1 MHLKLTWN
9 DSNDPG
15 RLWIVKEEEQ
25 EFLHDG
31 DDDDTDDAD
40 EELSELLLFDLHLLR
55 NQIIM
60 MPLAPTSTELPAAHR
75 PKIGFSIDSIV
86 GGGGGGGSTNLS
98 AGHRS
103 HRSGSLTPPSPEPS
117 STEISA
123 KTGSPRGDTG
133 YHIHNHLHHHHLLN
147 NNNHHH
153 RPPSHGSAG
162 SVSPPPNHRIS
173 SSSRENSVS
182 VSNNSSTNGNN
193 RSASV
198 NSNTSASSTPPIQSK
213 SPLVFSSPN
222 QLPPPPNNDQMHHH
236 SSPPNVQGHPP
247 PGLPPHFAAYP
258 PGMLNFAVQ
267 AAAAAAAQSHH
278 HPGLPWMGPPHPHP
292 HHPHHPGASAHPLYP
307 WLLAKHSR
315 LFPHRFGPGNYYCMY
330 YFTQSWL
337 SRLFE
342 KMHTYIHKYSIR
354 NSSESINKN
363 QVLHSIWLLARALP
377 FIFEHRVDR
386 LIVEVN

>member
-1 MHLKLTWN
+1 
-9 DSNDPG
+9 
-15 RLWIVKEEEQ
+15 
-25 EFLHDG
+25 
-31 DDDDTDDAD
+31 
-40 EELSELLLFDLHLLR
+40 
-55 NQIIM
+55 M

-123 KTGSPRGDTG
+123 KTGSPEETLATTFTITSTTTICSTTTTSTTPPPPTTTTIITIAPPHTGVRGQFP
-133 YHIHNHLHHHHLLN
+133 HL
-147 NNNHHH
+147 
-153 RPPSHGSAG
+153 RTTA
-162 SVSPPPNHRIS
+162 SPPPA
-173 SSSRENSVS
+173 EKTLSVLA
-182 VSNNSSTNGNN
+182 TTLP
-193 RSASV
+193 RM
-198 NSNTSASSTPPIQSK
+198 SK

-315 LFPHRFGPGNYYCMY
+315 LFPHRFGPGPELPGFLLQPFRKPKRIRTAFSPSQLLKLEIKLERRRQPLPSKRGSVAQGRGNVDPSPHAAPC
-330 YFTQSWL
+330 T
-337 SRLFE
+337 LF
-342 KMHTYIHKYSIR
+342 
-354 NSSESINKN
+354 
-363 QVLHSIWLLARALP
+363 
-377 FIFEHRVDR
+377 
-386 LIVEVN
+386 IVGGNHGPNPTHCS